1 MMQCQAV
8 LAPGGNRHHSAE
20 HWHLNR
26 QFLLGGGAV
35 AELPLLFQP
44 QARTVPSALRAKL
57 CAPPAAMAMT
67 RSRLWTSPGVGR
79 DLTVPSPSWPV
90 VLKPHDQTL
99 PPTSRAR
106 LWLLPSPASIATIL
120 LSPLTLT
127 GF

>member
-1 MMQCQAV
+1 MQCQAV

-57 CAPPAAMAMT
+57 CAPPTAIMDQSRCWPRLDCPVSELAGGVETPCPDIAANIKREDMGDT
-67 RSRLWTSPGVGR
+67 RGDRHDVIKPFDFNRLLSRLFR
-79 DLTVPSPSWPV
+79 AVP
-90 VLKPHDQTL
+90 
-99 PPTSRAR
+99 
-106 LWLLPSPASIATIL
+106 
-120 LSPLTLT
+120 
-127 GF
+127 